1 MSLFKSSRNIE
12 LIKYYSPILLVNPDR
27 STAYKL
33 SIIAESCSGELK
45 KHFTLLA
52 HEIQQVLGAP
62 ENEDQPASFI
72 NDAGL
77 MQQWAVIHAK
87 IRQISYENRQM
98 ELGDLF
104 GSKGMNL
111 ALAGLLIIAALLF
124 IGNFEIPSNLR
135 QPAQVPVAPT
145 TFSNDLGGMQAD
157 APAETVSRPW
167 DYQIP
172 ELATPPASL
181 YQNQSLEEFA
191 AVHEE
196 LARETT
202 ASSTQAAKK
211 SPQIR
216 LEEKFR

>member
-1 MSLFKSSRNIE
+1 
-12 LIKYYSPILLVNPDR
+12 
-27 STAYKL
+27 
-33 SIIAESCSGELK
+33 
-45 KHFTLLA
+45 
-52 HEIQQVLGAP
+52 
-62 ENEDQPASFI
+62 
-72 NDAGL
+72 